1 MAVNLL
7 AVCVDNTPT
16 LKREKI
22 RVGNGEKNLPL
33 TQFEHIVKC

>member
-7 AVCVDNTPT
+7 AVCVDNIPT

-22 RVGNGEKNLPL
+22 RIGNGEKNSPLP
-33 TQFEHIVKC
+33 QFEHIVKC